1 MYHRQN
7 GDKFDIERKNKI
19 YHLRTYE
26 ADSCDGCMFYT
37 PSNMGKCSR
46 TKIEEAIT
54 GECRTPKASWYDQ
67 KAKTIYKEYQTN
79 RIFVLDSITDTS
91 KEITR
96 ENIEE
101 LTKSVKS
108 IGEAFKIVEVFK
120 QLAEKQN
127 SIQ

>member
-1 MYHRQN
+1 MYNRKN
-7 GDKFDIERKNKI
+7 GDKFDIERKDKV

-26 ADSCDGCMFYT
+26 TDSCDGCVFYR
-37 PSNMGKCSR
+37 PSASVEKCSR
-46 TKIEEAIT
+46 TGQEKCIT
-54 GECRTPKASWYDQ
+54 GECRTLSCAYRGYPEY
-67 KAKTIYKEYQTN
+67 KTH
-79 RIFVLDSITDTS
+79 RIFVLDSITDLS
-91 KEITR
+91 KEITK

-127 SIQ
+127 NKE